1 MSTADKNAAGQV
13 KISGG
18 SAPYLSESKQ
28 NVTGTRD
35 PFQEMLLN
43 MLGGQFAKGANV
55 PGFTMGALEAF
66 TKNPSAAAEYFP
78 QLAKP
83 LLSALRPTEDREVSQ
98 LTDMFRKAGI
108 DAGAQQSGAFAQAGR
123 QLIGDQANRRQE
135 TLAKSYIPLTGQLSD
150 NMSNN
155 IRAGLS
161 LPSAISAGWNVPA
174 QLASSL
180 HPLSTQTE
188 NISGGSSDKQGVTPT
203 QGYTSMAQMPWMTQ
217 PYQAPAMTPWVDPL
231 AERKLPGY
239 NPY

>member
-1 MSTADKNAAGQV
+1 MSTANKNAAGQIA
-13 KISGG
+13 ISGG
-18 SAPYLSESKQ
+18 SAPYLSESKS

-35 PFQEMLLN
+35 PFQELLLN
-43 MLGGQFAKGANV
+43 MLGGQFSKGANV

-83 LLSALRPTEDREVSQ
+83 LLSALRPTEDREVTQ

-108 DAGAQQSGAFAQAGR
+108 EGGAQQSGAFAQAGR

-135 TLAKSYIPLTGQLSD
+135 TLAKSYIPLTEQLST
-150 NMSNN
+150 NMRGN
-155 IRAGLS
+155 IDAGLR
-161 LPSAISAGWNVPA
+161 LPQAISAGWAVPA

-180 HPLSTQTE
+180 RPLSQQTE
-188 NISGGSSDKQGVTPT
+188 SVEGGSSDKRGVSAPS
-203 QGYTSMAQMPWMTQ
+203 GYNSMAEMPWMTT
-217 PYQAPAMTPWVDPL
+217 PYAAPAATPWVDPL
-231 AERKLPGY
+231 ANRKLPGY